1 MKMNQISQIS
11 IYKKKIELYKKYIC
25 NYNTTQQ
32 YTVLTMAFEKRFKN
46 DFVLVENFK
55 SFINALF
62 DENDKPH
69 TLLNQTATKT
79 QFLQL
84 FAGEEYKSFTDF
96 EHTLK
101 ISKRRSDKKTKVQDF
116 LTTNNLEIYPHSAYA
131 IFINDQKKTYE
142 EKHSGLTAND
152 IRKLMTKEWNEMS
165 EKGKEKYVSLFK
177 TKKQEFI
184 DKVKNIDDSFIIYF
198 DKSLAPKTALR
209 PYNVFVQQN
218 MKKIRDSNP
227 SLALPE
233 IMKKIGEQWKT
244 MSEDAKKKFY
254 AECGAEMP
262 ATKTKS
268 EDIKK
273 TTITDT
279 AKATPKAKGK
289 SKVVSDTEESDV
301 EKPAPKS
308 KAKGKFNIVSDTEE
322 SDVEKVAPKPKA
334 KGKGKAISDTEESDV
349 EKPKPKATKKPGHK
363 KIDEILDD

>member
-1 MKMNQISQIS
+1 
-11 IYKKKIELYKKYIC
+11 
-25 NYNTTQQ
+25 
-32 YTVLTMAFEKRFKN
+32 MAFEKRFKN

-55 SFINALF
+55 SFINSLF

-116 LTTNNLEIYPHSAYA
+116 LTTNNLEMYPHSAYA

-142 EKHSGLTAND
+142 EKHSGLTSND

-165 EKGKEKYVSLFK
+165 EKAKEKYMTLFK

-184 DKVKNIDDSFIIYF
+184 EKVKAIDDSFIIYF

-227 SLALPE
+227 ELPLPE
-233 IMKKIGEQWKT
+233 IMKKIGEQWKS
-244 MSEDAKKKFY
+244 MSQDAKKKFY

-262 ATKTKS
+262 ATKKTVTTTETTTK
-268 EDIKK
+268 
-273 TTITDT
+273 
-279 AKATPKAKGK
+279 PKAKGK
-289 SKVVSDTEESDV
+289 HISDTEESDVEKPTPKPKAKGKVVSDTEESDVEKSASKAKAKPKGKGKPISDTEESDV
-301 EKPAPKS
+301 EKPAPK
-308 KAKGKFNIVSDTEE
+308 T
-322 SDVEKVAPKPKA
+322 
-334 KGKGKAISDTEESDV
+334 
-349 EKPKPKATKKPGHK
+349 TKKPNHK

>member
-1 MKMNQISQIS
+1 
-11 IYKKKIELYKKYIC
+11 
-25 NYNTTQQ
+25 
-32 YTVLTMAFEKRFKN
+32 MAFEKRFKN

-55 SFINALF
+55 SFINTLF
-62 DENDKPH
+62 DQNDKPH

-142 EKHSGLTAND
+142 EKHSGLTSND
-152 IRKLMTKEWNEMS
+152 IRKLMTKEWNEMN
-165 EKGKEKYVSLFK
+165 EKAKEKYTTMFK

-184 DKVKNIDDSFIIYF
+184 DKVKSIDESFIIYF
-198 DKSLAPKTALR
+198 DKSLAPKAVLR

-262 ATKTKS
+262 TT
-268 EDIKK
+268 KK
-273 TTITDT
+273 TTSINVTT
-279 AKATPKAKGK
+279 TK
-289 SKVVSDTEESDV
+289 SKVITDTEESDV
-301 EKPAPKS
+301 EKPTIPKT
-308 KAKGKFNIVSDTEE
+308 KAKGKTNI
-322 SDVEKVAPKPKA
+322 
-334 KGKGKAISDTEESDV
+334 ISDTEESDV
-349 EKPKPKATKKPGHK
+349 EKPVSKPKAKPKGKGKAISDTEDSDVEKPAPKATKKLGRK
-363 KIDEILDD
+363 NIDEILENDD

>member
-1 MKMNQISQIS
+1 
-11 IYKKKIELYKKYIC
+11 
-25 NYNTTQQ
+25 
-32 YTVLTMAFEKRFKN
+32 MAFVKRFKN

-55 SFINALF
+55 SFINSLF

-116 LTTNNLEIYPHSAYA
+116 LTTNNLEMYPHSAYA

-142 EKHSGLTAND
+142 EKHSGLTSND

-165 EKGKEKYVSLFK
+165 EKAKEKYMTLFK

-184 DKVKNIDDSFIIYF
+184 EKVKAIDDSFIIYF

-227 SLALPE
+227 ELPLPE

-244 MSEDAKKKFY
+244 MSQDAKKKFY

-262 ATKTKS
+262 ATKT
-268 EDIKK
+268 ETKK
-273 TTITDT
+273 NTTTNDST
-279 AKATPKAKGK
+279 TKPKAKGK
-289 SKVVSDTEESDV
+289 PVSDTEESDV
-301 EKPAPKS
+301 EKPAPKAKS
-308 KAKGKFNIVSDTEE
+308 KVKVVSDTEE
-322 SDVEKVAPKPKA
+322 SDVEKSAPKSKA
-334 KGKGKAISDTEESDV
+334 KPKGKGKAISDTEESDV
-349 EKPKPKATKKPGHK
+349 EKPVPKTTKKPGHK